1 MKQSTCFKNS
11 EKPSCIDLILTKKP
25 KSFQSACVIET
36 RLSDFQRMIVFV
48 LKMHFRK
55 LPPRVINYSDF
66 SNYRPFAHS
75 FTLRGH
81 KLFKK
86 GQLQGRLK
94 QLSLEQDQITYYK
107 IKVFLP

>member
-55 LPPRVINYSDF
+55 LPPGVINYSNF

-86 GQLQGRLK
+86 GQLQGPLK
-94 QLSLEQDQITYYK
+94 QLSLEQDPGHNTR
-107 IKVFLP
+107 